1 MIRSLVLLVLLSAAW
16 SHSSQAQSEFS
27 AGLLAGFAA
36 TQVNGDAIS
45 GFHKIG
51 LNGGAYVQFSL
62 SDKFD
67 GRIELTYI
75 AKGSRRL
82 VNEDSADRRRWGYT
96 LSYIEVP
103 LLLNYNQDKLS
114 FQGGPYAAV
123 LLNASY
129 FEDGADF
136 PIPNPQMRPF
146 DIGVCAGASYDL
158 SDRLFLSG
166 RFTTSVI
173 SIRPPPDPGNQTFA
187 FDGGMSNIV
196 IQFTVGLR
204 ITS

>member
-1 MIRSLVLLVLLSAAW
+1 MIRSSLIVFFLFVYGLSGAL
-16 SHSSQAQSEFS
+16 AQSDFS

-51 LNGGAYVQFSL
+51 LNGGAYVQFGL
-62 SDKFD
+62 GEKLD
-67 GRIELTYI
+67 GRIEIAYI
-75 AKGSRRL
+75 GKGSRRL
-82 VNEDSADRRRWGYT
+82 VNQDSADRRRWGYT
-96 LSYIEVP
+96 LDYLEVP
-103 LLLNYNQDKLS
+103 LLINYSLHKVCL
-114 FQGGPYAAV
+114 QGGLYGSV
-123 LLNASY
+123 LLSGSY

-146 DIGVCAGASYDL
+146 DIGLVAGASYDL
-158 SDRLFLSG
+158 TERFFLSG
-166 RFTTSVI
+166 RLTTSAI
-173 SIRPPPDPGNQTFA
+173 SIRPPPDPGNQTYA

-196 IQFTVGLR
+196 IQFMLGLR